1 MTKQEFLF
9 GLRIKLYDLP
19 DGELEERVNFY
30 AEMIDD
36 RIEAGFTEQEAI
48 DEIGT
53 PDEIAAQ
60 IRAEGAPVGF
70 ARESVRIIKKMKG
83 WQIALLAIG
92 SPIWL
97 ALLISG
103 AAVVISLYAV
113 LWSLVITAWSVA
125 VSFAAGALG
134 GIVVGGIFA
143 FTSNVLAGF
152 FVIGAAIA
160 CAGFAIFS
168 FFGSKAATKGTLCL
182 TRKLFTRLSRF
193 FVKEEK

>member
-19 DGELEERVNFY
+19 EGELEERVNFY

-36 RIEAGFTEQEAI
+36 RIEAGLTEQEAI

-60 IRAEGAPVGF
+60 IRAEGAPVSF

-103 AAVVISLYAV
+103 AAVAISLYAV

-143 FTSNVLAGF
+143 FTSNAFAGF

-182 TRKLFTRLSRF
+182 TRKLFARLLRF